1 MAIKTSAQIA
11 GFDNVKL
18 VSEGVALAL
27 VYGSRRK
34 EFVGNRTVA
43 FVDFGH
49 SKSSLTFIK
58 FTSDSFEILAH
69 YSDRNLGVRNID

>member
-1 MAIKTSAQIA
+1 MFLENEKPQTI
-11 GFDNVKL
+11 
-18 VSEGVALAL
+18 
-27 VYGSRRK
+27 
-34 EFVGNRTVA
+34 A

-58 FTSDSFEILAH
+58 FTRENFEIVGH